1 MDGTPQQMR
10 RLAVLFSLLGWGDE
24 GPSRAGFLCEP
35 PFEAILAPG
44 PVTLLEAALTLP
56 LAPFRIA
63 DDRALQLTMPL
74 HDDAIPALFDACKS
88 QTWRI
93 GQSTHPRRG
102 WRPVRM
108 RPKEPSG
115 GAAPHQLPRVC
126 GKISLTSSWMRS
138 VVTLDRVSASAT
150 PYAAPIG

>member
-35 PFEAILAPG
+35 PFEATLAPG

-63 DDRALQLTMPL
+63 DDRALQLTMPPY
-74 HDDAIPALFDACKS
+74 DDA
-88 QTWRI
+88 
-93 GQSTHPRRG
+93 
-102 WRPVRM
+102 
-108 RPKEPSG
+108 
-115 GAAPHQLPRVC
+115 
-126 GKISLTSSWMRS
+126 TSSCFARASGRRS
-138 VVTLDRVSASAT
+138 GPVSPRARAGGGVLCGCT
-150 PYAAPIG
+150 QGG